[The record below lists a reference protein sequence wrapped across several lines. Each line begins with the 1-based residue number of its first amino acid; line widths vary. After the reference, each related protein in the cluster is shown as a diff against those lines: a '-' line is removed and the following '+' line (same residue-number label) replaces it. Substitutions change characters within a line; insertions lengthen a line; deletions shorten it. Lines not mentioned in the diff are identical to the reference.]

1 MVTVT
6 IQLTGAEA
14 EALRRPIR
22 GQGGFQGLLR
32 SMQDKLEG
40 TKLNL
45 RLTDIRQ
52 INRYVGS
59 YGPGGFQE
67 RLTGVLQGLRRLNKA
82 LGENL

>member
-6 IQLTGAEA
+6 IQLIGAEA
-14 EALRRPIR
+14 EALRRPIH

-32 SMQDKLEG
+32 SLQDKLDG
-40 TKLNL
+40 TKLSL

>member
-1 MVTVT
+1 
-6 IQLTGAEA
+6 
-14 EALRRPIR
+14 
-22 GQGGFQGLLR
+22 
-32 SMQDKLEG
+32 MQDKLEG

-45 RLTDIRQ
+45 RLTDLRQ